1 MSLFCSGG
9 DKVMKKLTVYFF
21 ILFCIFWGS
30 SASAANSATAL
41 TDDLEKRVKVLETQV
56 RKLKEEN
63 IFQSNQIKRLQ
74 TNDESLK
81 EAIGSLASRVSAN
94 SNSIQTLNKSVTKL
108 KDLLTIF
115 QGVTRDGDT
124 IIFEGVNV
132 QIISGLGTTSGG
144 VDEEPPM
151 VNGLGNLI
159 VGYNEEIF
167 PYNPGGLPLS
177 DKSGSHNIIVGA
189 GHNYSSY
196 GGIVSGSNNI
206 ISGPNS
212 SAISGQLNI
221 ASNGGSSVIGGQR
234 NLASGF
240 TAVVTGGFLNQATAV
255 TSSVSGGRENLSSG
269 QSSSVSGGSENTA
282 NSAWSSVSGGLNNT
296 AGENNASVS
305 GGRNNAANGFWSSVS
320 GGHNRSV
327 NGIYDWR
334 AGGLFQ
340 TE

>member
-1 MSLFCSGG
+1 
-9 DKVMKKLTVYFF
+9 MKKLAVYLFTFF
-21 ILFCIFWGS
+21 GILWGS
-30 SASAANSATAL
+30 SAYAANPAL
-41 TDDLEKRVKVLETQV
+41 ELIDDLEKRVRALESQV
-56 RKLKEEN
+56 SKLKEEN
-63 IFQSNQIKRLQ
+63 ANQSNQIQRLQ
-74 TNDESLK
+74 TNDENLK
-81 EAIGSLASRVSAN
+81 EAISSLASRVSVN
-94 SNSIQTLNKSVTKL
+94 SNSIQVLNKSVTTL

-132 QIISGLGTTSGG
+132 QIISGLGSTSGG
-144 VDEEPPM
+144 VDEDPPM

-167 PYNPGGLPLS
+167 PYDPGGLPIS
-177 DKSGSHNIIVGA
+177 DKSGSHNIIVGG

-196 GGIVSGSNNI
+196 GGIVSGANNI

-212 SAISGQLNI
+212 SAISGQLNV
-221 ASNGGSSVIGGQR
+221 ASSGGSSVIGGQR
-234 NLASGF
+234 NLTSGF
-240 TAVVTGGFLNQATAV
+240 TAVVTGGFLNQATAT

-282 NSAWSSVSGGLNNT
+282 NSPWSSVSGGLNNT

-334 AGGLFQ
+334 AGSLFE